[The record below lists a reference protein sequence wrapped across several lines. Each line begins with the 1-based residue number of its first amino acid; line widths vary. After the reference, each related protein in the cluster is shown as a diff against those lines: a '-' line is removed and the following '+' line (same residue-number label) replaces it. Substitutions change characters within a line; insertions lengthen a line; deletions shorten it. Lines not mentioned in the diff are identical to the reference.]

1 MPTSHRILKLQGAQ
15 KHNDNA
21 KEEVVQKQALTKGSF
36 CEFEEKKR
44 HHVGK
49 IVESEHV
56 GSGNVRYTVQDPE
69 GKSFKIAAKQIA
81 FSCSAPANDKAAE
94 KMLADFDAAMAASPK
109 ELRSAL
115 DVDAETL
122 ELAWEAAA
130 EDPDHPLTAKSFIDL
145 VHSRSPKS
153 ALETYQSWR
162 LLCTD
167 MSHVFFKALKDSGR
181 VVSFKA
187 KAASAVEAAKVTFCG
202 KTENDDFSED
212 FCLV

>member
-1 MPTSHRILKLQGAQ
+1 MYRQGSASFRLLPSSPQRPELELERVPSHVEPLDGMAFDVSAPELSAFVRLCFDYPLSGQVREKVLPALDRLGGA
-15 KHNDNA
+15 
-21 KEEVVQKQALTKGSF
+21 EGLVQKLKS
-36 CEFEEKKR
+36 
-44 HHVGK
+44 H
-49 IVESEHV
+49 ISE
-56 GSGNVRYTVQDPE
+56 G
-69 GKSFKIAAKQIA
+69 I
-81 FSCSAPANDKAAE
+81 APAGVPE
-94 KMLADFDAAMAASPK
+94 R
-109 ELRSAL
+109 ELVFGKNYVEPDPPDTL
-115 DVDAETL
+115 L

-202 KTENDDFSED
+202 KTENEDFSED